1 MGFRFWCLGFL
12 LAVWS
17 APASRADVLLYD
29 YVQTSLIS
37 FPTTT
42 TAYNAEKF
50 ADNRTKIAQRFI
62 TQANGYVITQLKLNI
77 WTGLQNPGTYTVDL
91 YSDNSNAV
99 GTKVA
104 TAGTRDIATI
114 YAASGTLTQATFS
127 NLNINLATNTSYWV
141 VVESNTGVE
150 GSGMYWGHGGSTNV
164 TNPTSAARFNP
175 ATTPQW
181 YTYPTASNPGA
192 LGMQVYAS
200 VPEPGTLLLG
210 GLASLLGGGS
220 LWRRRPRSTST
231 KAKSNQ
237 PHLQSIAKAPPSAI
251 SPIPPTGSTWPTCRW
266 SSPCRRSSATG
277 HGPPGPNSCSCS
289 ASPPSCCC

>member
-1 MGFRFWCLGFL
+1 MGFRFSCLAFV
-12 LAVWS
+12 LAAWS
-17 APASRADVLLYD
+17 ASASRADVLLYD
-29 YVQTSLIS
+29 YVQTSLIG
-37 FPTTT
+37 PVNTQ

-50 ADNRTKIAQRFI
+50 ADNRTKMAQRFI
-62 TQANGYVITQLKLNI
+62 TQVNGYVITQLKLNI
-77 WTGLQNPGTYTVDL
+77 WTGSQNPGTYTVDL

-114 YAASGTLTQATFS
+114 YAQSGTLTQATFS

-164 TNPTSAARFNP
+164 TNPTSAAYYNP
-175 ATTPQW
+175 NLTTKW
-181 YTYPTASNPGA
+181 NTYVSASNPGA

-210 GLASLLGGGS
+210 GLASLLGGGA
-220 LWRRRPRSTST
+220 LWRKRRHNHFL
-231 KAKSNQ
+231 KSNAQ
-237 PHLQSIAKAPPSAI
+237 TAAPSVD
-251 SPIPPTGSTWPTCRW
+251 R
-266 SSPCRRSSATG
+266 
-277 HGPPGPNSCSCS
+277 
-289 ASPPSCCC
+289 

>member
-1 MGFRFWCLGFL
+1 
-12 LAVWS
+12 
-17 APASRADVLLYD
+17 VLLYD
-29 YVQTSLIS
+29 YVQTTLVGLS
-37 FPTTT
+37 
-42 TAYNAEKF
+42 YNAEAF
-50 ADNRTKIAQRFI
+50 AYNRTKMAQRFI

-77 WTGLQNPGTYTVDL
+77 WTGLPNSGTYTVDL

-114 YAASGTLTQATFS
+114 YASGGTLAMATFS
-127 NLNINLATNTSYWV
+127 NLNIKLATNTSYWV

-150 GSGMYWGHGGSTNV
+150 GSDMYWGHGGSAMV

-210 GLASLLGGGS
+210 GLASLLGGGA
-220 LWRRRPRSTST
+220 LWRKRRYNHFLKS
-231 KAKSNQ
+231 KAKT
-237 PHLQSIAKAPPSAI
+237 AAPSVD
-251 SPIPPTGSTWPTCRW
+251 R
-266 SSPCRRSSATG
+266 
-277 HGPPGPNSCSCS
+277 
-289 ASPPSCCC
+289 

>member
-1 MGFRFWCLGFL
+1 M
-12 LAVWS
+12 LAAWS
-17 APASRADVLLYD
+17 ASASRADVLLYD
-29 YVQTSLIS
+29 YVQTSLTS

-50 ADNRTKIAQRFI
+50 ADNRTKMAQRFI

-77 WTGLQNPGTYTVDL
+77 WTGLPNSGTYTVDL

-114 YAASGTLTQATFS
+114 YASGGTLAMATFS
-127 NLNINLATNTSYWV
+127 NLNINLSTNTSYWV

-150 GSGMYWGHGGSTNV
+150 GSGMYWGHGGSAMV

-210 GLASLLGGGS
+210 GLASLLGGGA
-220 LWRRRPRSTST
+220 LWRKRRYNHFLKS
-231 KAKSNQ
+231 KAKT
-237 PHLQSIAKAPPSAI
+237 AAPSVD
-251 SPIPPTGSTWPTCRW
+251 R
-266 SSPCRRSSATG
+266 
-277 HGPPGPNSCSCS
+277 
-289 ASPPSCCC
+289 

>member
-1 MGFRFWCLGFL
+1 V
-12 LAVWS
+12 LAAWS
-17 APASRADVLLYD
+17 ASASRADVLLYD
-29 YVQTSLIS
+29 YVQTSLTS

-50 ADNRTKIAQRFI
+50 ADNRTKMAQRFI

-77 WTGLQNPGTYTVDL
+77 WTGLPNSGTYTVDL

-114 YAASGTLTQATFS
+114 YASGGTLAMATFS
-127 NLNINLATNTSYWV
+127 NLNIKLATNTSYWV

-150 GSGMYWGHGGSTNV
+150 GSDMYWGHGGSAMV

-181 YTYPTASNPGA
+181 FTYPNASNPGA

-210 GLASLLGGGS
+210 GLASLLGGGA
-220 LWRRRPRSTST
+220 LWRKRRYNHFLKS
-231 KAKSNQ
+231 KAKT
-237 PHLQSIAKAPPSAI
+237 AAPSVD
-251 SPIPPTGSTWPTCRW
+251 R
-266 SSPCRRSSATG
+266 
-277 HGPPGPNSCSCS
+277 
-289 ASPPSCCC
+289 